1 MNDRLSGKPGSFFSR
16 VCAREEA
23 REKVFR
29 IWLRR
34 TVKAGCLCK
43 EVFGIFRLIPP
54 ASVCLNPPSRYIV
67 LADDVKNRDVA
78 VVSAVFQQSGDG
90 RYRGRRSGHTERR
103 PRRHKIPLHIDNQ
116 KCGFTTIHRFHP
128 IR

>member
-54 ASVCLNPPSRYIV
+54 ASVCLNPPSRYKQPSI
-67 LADDVKNRDVA
+67 ASMSC
-78 VVSAVFQQSGDG
+78 VSIIRQNCSFDG
-90 RYRGRRSGHTERR
+90 GRWN
-103 PRRHKIPLHIDNQ
+103 PR
-116 KCGFTTIHRFHP
+116 
-128 IR
+128 